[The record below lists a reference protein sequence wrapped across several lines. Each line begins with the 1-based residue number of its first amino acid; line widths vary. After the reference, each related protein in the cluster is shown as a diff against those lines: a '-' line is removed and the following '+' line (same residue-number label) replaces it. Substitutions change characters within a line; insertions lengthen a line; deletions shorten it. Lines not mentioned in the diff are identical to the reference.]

1 MLLED
6 KRALMGSV
14 VRLAFFQEFRST
26 NYFIMSP
33 PEEEEEE
40 NSSREKKGTRMEYR
54 SLIFPDENPND
65 SVSSANN
72 FETFE

>member
-1 MLLED
+1 
-6 KRALMGSV
+6 
-14 VRLAFFQEFRST
+14 
-26 NYFIMSP
+26 MSP

-72 FETFE
+72 FETFEWNIWTRWYLNFRI